1 MATIDIT
8 RQEMRGEHGA
18 TTGARPYGARF
29 ITRLRELG
37 ASLGSLRHD
46 DIKRIELADRK
57 GLVRILKRRHSML
70 PHRLVQGIEQFE
82 PEDLATAMHHDRQ
95 MMWAFLLLALS

>member
-1 MATIDIT
+1 MATIEIAE
-8 RQEMRGEHGA
+8 QEMRGEQGI

-29 ITRLRELG
+29 IARLKELG

-46 DIKRIELADRK
+46 DLERIELADRK
-57 GLVRILKRRHSML
+57 GLIRILKRRHSML
-70 PHRLVQGIEQFE
+70 PHRLVRGIEEFE
-82 PEDLATAMHHDRQ
+82 PEDLAVAMHHDRQ